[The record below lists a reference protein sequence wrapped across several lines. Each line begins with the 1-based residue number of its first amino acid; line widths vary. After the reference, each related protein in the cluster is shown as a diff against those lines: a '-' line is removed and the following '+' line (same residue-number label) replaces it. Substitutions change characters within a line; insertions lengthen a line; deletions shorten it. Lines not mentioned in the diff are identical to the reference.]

1 MKSPTIALGI
11 VLAVCASVAPLSQQA
26 SPGPID
32 PDDELRGIVAH
43 PEVRRAL
50 ALAHELEARAE
61 QELIELTEIPA
72 PPFEEAARAARY
84 AELLGGTGLDNVAVD
99 EVGNVLAR
107 RPGTGAGETVAIV
120 AHLDTVF
127 SPGTDVTVRRQAD
140 RLYAPGIGDNTR
152 GLVLLLNVARA
163 IVRAEVRT
171 VADILFVG
179 SVGEEGLGDLRGVAH
194 LLSSSGSRIDQFI
207 AIDGGSDSQVV
218 NEAVGSRRYRVT
230 VTGPGGHS
238 WGDFGLANP
247 AHGLARAMYYFDE
260 AAAELVNAGPASSY
274 NVGRIGGGTSV
285 NAVPH
290 ESWAEV
296 DMRSVDTDQLQRM
309 DDVLR
314 NAVARGL
321 DEQNRRRD
329 RGEALSADIELIGD
343 RPSGIVVPDTPLV
356 QRALAVT
363 RFLGMTPRL
372 GAASTDANLPIA
384 HDIPAV
390 TIGRGGVGGG
400 AHSLDEWWSPRNAH
414 VAVQRALL
422 LLVASAGLAG

>member
-1 MKSPTIALGI
+1 MKNPTIALGI
-11 VLAVCASVAPLSQQA
+11 VLAVCATVAPLSQQVTL
-26 SPGPID
+26 GPID
-32 PDDELRGIVAH
+32 HVEELRGIVAQ

-50 ALAHELEARAE
+50 ALVHELEAGAE

-72 PPFEEAARAARY
+72 PPFQEAARAARY
-84 AELLGGTGLDNVAVD
+84 AELLGGTGLDDVAVD

-107 RPGTGAGETVAIV
+107 RPGTGTGETVAIV

-127 SPGTDVTVRRQAD
+127 PPGTDVTVRRQAD
-140 RLYAPGIGDNTR
+140 RLYAPGIGDDTR

-163 IVRAEVRT
+163 LVRAELRT
-171 VADILFVG
+171 VADILFVA

-194 LLSSSGSRIDQFI
+194 LLSSGGPRIDQFI

-218 NEAVGSRRYRVT
+218 NEALGSRRYRVT

-247 AHGLARAMYYFDE
+247 AHGLARAMFYFDE
-260 AAAELVNAGPASSY
+260 AANELVNAGPSSSY

-285 NAVPH
+285 NAIPN

-309 DDVLR
+309 DEVLR
-314 NAVARGL
+314 SAVVRGL

-329 RGEALSADIELIGD
+329 RGESLMADIELIGD
-343 RPSGIVVPDTPLV
+343 RPSGAVDPSTPLV

-363 RFLGMTPRL
+363 RFLGMPPRL
-372 GAASTDANLPIA
+372 GVASTDANLPIA
-384 HDIPAV
+384 GGIPAV

-400 AHSLDEWWSPRNAH
+400 AHSLGEWWSPRDAH

-422 LLVASAGLAG
+422 LLVASAGLAS